1 MSATPELVSICLCE
15 RLLQDVFR
23 RDSVT
28 LVNVHNSVASQGFP
42 ILIPVIYAFAQLSP
56 SPKPFTYKFV
66 ITDSKNAV
74 VTASL
79 SSEVAALHHKNALHK
94 VIGAFTSLVLPAADV
109 YTVTLFIDD
118 KAIGTIPFEAAMVQA
133 EELSHNKLPT
143 LIRYR
148 IRHQQEGDQ
157 LTDLPSCLLNVG
169 RLRPLPLLWQR
180 YWGRRYRQH
189 P

>member
-15 RLLQDVFR
+15 RLLQVVFR

-133 EELSHNKLPT
+133 EELATTNFQP
-143 LIRYR
+143 
-148 IRHQQEGDQ
+148 
-157 LTDLPSCLLNVG
+157 
-169 RLRPLPLLWQR
+169 
-180 YWGRRYRQH
+180 
-189 P
+189 